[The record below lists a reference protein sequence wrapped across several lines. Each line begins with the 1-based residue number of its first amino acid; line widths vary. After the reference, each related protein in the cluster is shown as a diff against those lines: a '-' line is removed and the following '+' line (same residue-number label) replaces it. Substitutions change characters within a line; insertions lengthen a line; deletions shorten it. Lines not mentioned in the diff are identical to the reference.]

1 MEIRPSITVGNEVC
15 IDQYLCHRS
24 SHCHTKHQCMDLCLM
39 GVFVLVKGD
48 GVYPERSQL
57 CCMCFLCHEFCPVQA
72 ITVRWTLRA

>member
-1 MEIRPSITVGNEVC
+1 
-15 IDQYLCHRS
+15 
-24 SHCHTKHQCMDLCLM
+24 M

-57 CCMCFLCHEFCPVQA
+57 CCMCFLCHEFYPVQA